1 MWRTA
6 IEVPVG
12 AELEYKLVH
21 LPAAAEAPRWEE
33 ADNHSF
39 KAALEARAKNDDLAK
54 DRSNILPLNEV
65 S

>member
-6 IEVPVG
+6 IAVPVG

-39 KAALEARAKNDDLAK
+39 KAALEARSRPK
-54 DRSNILPLNEV
+54 RSSRFPFSTV
-65 S
+65 K